1 MKSKITYREQE
12 FIVDVPK
19 YIEIIS
25 KYNNSAFEPNEDFM
39 EAYFYLQD
47 YYKTRLIELLGEDL
61 SKEEEELIVFEGFY
75 QNDEGLIDVANYE
88 KA

>member
-1 MKSKITYREQE
+1 
-12 FIVDVPK
+12 
-19 YIEIIS
+19 
-25 KYNNSAFEPNEDFM
+25 M